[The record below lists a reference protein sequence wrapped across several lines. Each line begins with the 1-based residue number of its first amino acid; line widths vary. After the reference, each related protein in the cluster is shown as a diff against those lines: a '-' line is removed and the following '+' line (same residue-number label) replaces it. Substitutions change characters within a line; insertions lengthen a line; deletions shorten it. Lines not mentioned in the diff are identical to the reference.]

1 MLTQFPERKHE
12 RGVMLIEALLA
23 ILIFSI
29 GILAVVGMQGVAIK
43 DVAAAKYRSD
53 AGFLVDELIATMW
66 IDSTNLNNANYAYA
80 GSGTPPAKLDN
91 WITQVKARLPL
102 ATVWPPIVEVTNDPS
117 GGAEVTIQLR
127 WQTPS
132 EASKNLAEPHLYTA
146 VASVHPNN

>member
-1 MLTQFPERKHE
+1 MRTQLPKRKHE

-53 AGFLVDELIATMW
+53 AGFLVNELIATMW
-66 IDSTNLNNANYAYA
+66 IDSVNVNSANYAYA
-80 GSGTPPAKLDN
+80 GSGANPAKLAN
-91 WITQVKARLPL
+91 WIAQVAVRLPG
-102 ATVWPPIVEVTNDPS
+102 AAAWPPIVEVANDPS

-127 WQTPS
+127 WQTPE
-132 EASKNLAEPHLYTA
+132 EASKSLPEPHLYTV
-146 VASVHPNN
+146 VASIHANN